1 MKGSSFPG
9 VVYEHDIS
17 ACLTDSIGAPGLS
30 PAQLAG
36 HLERTGPALD
46 RLRGGDLPFLVIAR
60 RRDDLAMLG
69 ALVDKAS
76 RTFSDLVVLGTGG
89 SSLGGQALAALK
101 AHPVPPAD
109 RSWLHFVDNV
119 DPHDF
124 GVLIDGIN
132 YKHTLF
138 LVISKSGGTVET
150 LTQFLIAYDAVKTAV
165 GEKEARACFMIVT
178 DPGDSPLRR
187 LAQRWELAVVDH
199 DPDLGGR
206 YAALSVVGLM
216 PAMFAGID
224 GAAVRA
230 GATEV
235 LEHAVSATDPADCV
249 PALGAAVAVGL
260 AEVHGLAATVMM
272 PYCDRLAPFASW
284 YRQLWAESL
293 GKDGKGTTPIRARG
307 AVDQHSQL
315 QLYLDGPADKFFTL
329 IMLETEGTGRRVE
342 PVLVA
347 DEPDLAYL
355 SGRTIGDLCEAEQK
369 ATADRLI
376 ERKRPVRVMRIT
388 ELDERVLGGLMMH
401 FMLETVIAGEL
412 LGIDPFDQPAVEHGK
427 IRARDYLASAS

>member
-1 MKGSSFPG
+1 M
-9 VVYEHDIS
+9 VYEHDIS
-17 ACLTDSIGAPGLS
+17 ACLTDSIGAAGLS
-30 PAQLAG
+30 PAQLADLL
-36 HLERTGPALD
+36 HRSAPALD
-46 RLRGGDLPFLVIAR
+46 RLRAGNLPFIAIAR

-89 SSLGGQALAALK
+89 SSLGGQALAAIK
-101 AHPVPPAD
+101 SHPVPPAS

-124 GVLIDGIN
+124 GVLIDGID

-138 LVISKSGGTVET
+138 LVISKSGGTAET
-150 LTQFLIAYDAVKTAV
+150 LTQFLIAYDAVTTAV
-165 GEKEARACFMIVT
+165 GENEARACFMIVT
-178 DPGDSPLRR
+178 DPGESPLRR

-206 YAALSVVGLM
+206 YAALSLVGLM
-216 PAMFAGID
+216 PAMFAGVD
-224 GAAVRA
+224 GAAVRV

-235 LEHAVSATDPADCV
+235 LERAMSATDPADCA

-260 AEVHGLAATVMM
+260 AEVHGIAATVMM

-293 GKDGKGTTPIRARG
+293 GKDGKGSTPIQARG

-355 SGRTIGDLCEAEQK
+355 SGRTIGDLYDAEQN
-369 ATADRLI
+369 ATADTLI
-376 ERKRPVRVMRIT
+376 EQKRPVRLVRIT

-412 LGIDPFDQPAVEHGK
+412 LGVDPFDQPAVERGK
-427 IRARDYLASAS
+427 IRARDYLAGRT